1 MKEKIEIDKNL
12 NIDPMFEVIGNNVV
26 ITNFV
31 IENEQLANLLFNKK
45 KTEEQ
50 IQLLTTIISQGT
62 NLITTFKGTVEID
75 WAKESLS
82 TQAESLNKKFK
93 SFENK
98 LVKNLNEVSSTSIKN
113 LKVEKEDL
121 LNSVSEVLNQFIDED
136 NKKSV
141 INILTKTLNGSGE
154 SLLDNISESTNKKNK
169 EVLSSF
175 QDQLAEFK
183 SEVLNYMLKINEKL
197 DSEKGKEELI
207 DRTTLKGVPHED
219 YVQKTLSQ
227 ISLVTGDIV
236 HRTGSTKGTKGN
248 KGDHLLELN
257 KNSSDTSELSVVFES
272 KTQEYK
278 TLTGIKKYLNES
290 MANRSANV
298 GIMVF
303 DKVERYSKISDL
315 PFYVIDN
322 NKAICALTKDN
333 DGELA
338 LKLAYS
344 WARAQAAFIDQQKY
358 SQESIDINQLNLIV
372 QEALSNLKLTQAIQ
386 RNHDSAISEIE
397 KASLKVNEFRNAFK
411 QNLKSISEL
420 TA

>member
-1 MKEKIEIDKNL
+1 
-12 NIDPMFEVIGNNVV
+12 MFEVIGNNVV

-207 DRTTLKGVPHED
+207 DKNFLKGVPHED
-219 YVQKTLSQ
+219 YVQK
-227 ISLVTGDIV
+227 
-236 HRTGSTKGTKGN
+236 H
-248 KGDHLLELN
+248 
-257 KNSSDTSELSVVFES
+257 F
-272 KTQEYK
+272 
-278 TLTGIKKYLNES
+278 
-290 MANRSANV
+290 
-298 GIMVF
+298 
-303 DKVERYSKISDL
+303 
-315 PFYVIDN
+315 
-322 NKAICALTKDN
+322 
-333 DGELA
+333 
-338 LKLAYS
+338 LK
-344 WARAQAAFIDQQKY
+344 FP
-358 SQESIDINQLNLIV
+358 
-372 QEALSNLKLTQAIQ
+372 
-386 RNHDSAISEIE
+386 
-397 KASLKVNEFRNAFK
+397 
-411 QNLKSISEL
+411 
-420 TA
+420 

>member
-1 MKEKIEIDKNL
+1 
-12 NIDPMFEVIGNNVV
+12 MFEVIGNNVV

-121 LNSVSEVLNQFIDED
+121 LNSVSEVLNKFIDED
-136 NKKSV
+136 YKKSV

-183 SEVLNYMLKINEKL
+183 SKVLNYMLKINEKL

-207 DRTTLKGVPHED
+207 DRTT
-219 YVQKTLSQ
+219 
-227 ISLVTGDIV
+227 
-236 HRTGSTKGTKGN
+236 
-248 KGDHLLELN
+248 
-257 KNSSDTSELSVVFES
+257 
-272 KTQEYK
+272 
-278 TLTGIKKYLNES
+278 
-290 MANRSANV
+290 
-298 GIMVF
+298 
-303 DKVERYSKISDL
+303 
-315 PFYVIDN
+315 
-322 NKAICALTKDN
+322 
-333 DGELA
+333 
-338 LKLAYS
+338 
-344 WARAQAAFIDQQKY
+344 
-358 SQESIDINQLNLIV
+358 
-372 QEALSNLKLTQAIQ
+372 
-386 RNHDSAISEIE
+386 
-397 KASLKVNEFRNAFK
+397 
-411 QNLKSISEL
+411 
-420 TA
+420 

>member
-1 MKEKIEIDKNL
+1 
-12 NIDPMFEVIGNNVV
+12 
-26 ITNFV
+26 
-31 IENEQLANLLFNKK
+31 
-45 KTEEQ
+45 
-50 IQLLTTIISQGT
+50 
-62 NLITTFKGTVEID
+62 
-75 WAKESLS
+75 
-82 TQAESLNKKFK
+82 
-93 SFENK
+93 
-98 LVKNLNEVSSTSIKN
+98 
-113 LKVEKEDL
+113 
-121 LNSVSEVLNQFIDED
+121 
-136 NKKSV
+136 
-141 INILTKTLNGSGE
+141 
-154 SLLDNISESTNKKNK
+154 
-169 EVLSSF
+169 
-175 QDQLAEFK
+175 
-183 SEVLNYMLKINEKL
+183 
-197 DSEKGKEELI
+197 
-207 DRTTLKGVPHED
+207 
-219 YVQKTLSQ
+219 
-227 ISLVTGDIV
+227 
-236 HRTGSTKGTKGN
+236 
-248 KGDHLLELN
+248 
-257 KNSSDTSELSVVFES
+257 
-272 KTQEYK
+272 
-278 TLTGIKKYLNES
+278 

-322 NKAICALTKDN
+322 NKAICTLTKDN